1 MDPPRGE
8 SPFVAQASDIRGR
21 SVVRVHGCASVQS
34 LRLYEIAEILQAE
47 QSRKGLSIEDG
58 EFLFEFRPCLA
69 DPFNDS
75 FG

>member
-1 MDPPRGE
+1 M
-8 SPFVAQASDIRGR
+8 I
-21 SVVRVHGCASVQS
+21 RVHSIAGVQS
-34 LRLYEIAEILQAE
+34 LCLYEVAKMLQAE

-58 EFLFEFRPCLA
+58 KFFLKLGLCLA